1 MGQNVILADTKH
13 GWEYQS
19 LLWTREIWEKKKAP
33 LFRERN
39 LGKKEQVFYD
49 PGPNDPAFSA
59 TSKAS
64 FKF

>member
-1 MGQNVILADTKH
+1 MFGNM
-13 GWEYQS
+13 QS
-19 LLWTREIWEKKKAP
+19 VLWKREIWEKKKAP
-33 LFRERN
+33 LVRERN
-39 LGKKEQVFYD
+39 LGNQEHVFYD